1 MVIRLVVAAICI
13 IVALLMVTLL
23 SAVIYLDES
32 HAIKTVYGEVVD
44 NDDDKR

>member
-32 HAIKTVYGEVVD
+32 HEIETVYGEVVD
-44 NDDDKR
+44 NDDGRR